1 MLQKCCEYSS
11 FAENYSIMGIADLL
25 QQRKK
30 EKAERTLK
38 EGLAFLERNGRRP
51 EVQVMPS
58 GLQYEV
64 LFLAESDRKPAA
76 DSHVTCHYE
85 GTLINGKVFDSSK
98 KRGIPATFPLNKVI
112 AGWTEGLQYMP
123 LGSTFRFYIP
133 SHLAYGDRQV
143 GSDIAPNSTLVFEVE
158 LLAIQ

>member
-1 MLQKCCEYSS
+1 
-11 FAENYSIMGIADLL
+11 MGIADLL
-25 QQRKK
+25 QQRKR
-30 EKAERTLK
+30 EKAEKVLK
-38 EGLAFLERNGRRP
+38 EGLEFLDRNGQRP
-51 EVQVMPS
+51 EVTVLPS

-64 LFLAESDRKPAA
+64 LFLSESDRKPDAG
-76 DSHVTCHYE
+76 SHVTCHYE
-85 GTLINGKVFDSSK
+85 GTLTGGKVFDSSK
-98 KRGIPATFPLNKVI
+98 KRGMPATFPLNKVI

-143 GSDIAPNSTLVFEVE
+143 GSDIAPNSTLIFEVE

>member
-1 MLQKCCEYSS
+1 
-11 FAENYSIMGIADLL
+11 MGIADLL

-30 EKAERTLK
+30 EKAERVLR
-38 EGLAFLERNGRRP
+38 EGLEFLERNGQQP
-51 EVQVMPS
+51 GVTVMPS
-58 GLQYEV
+58 GLQYEI
-64 LFLAESDRKPAA
+64 LFRSESDRKPVAE
-76 DSHVTCHYE
+76 SHVTCHYE

-98 KRGIPATFPLNKVI
+98 KRGVPATFSLNKVI

-123 LGSTFRFYIP
+123 LGSTFKFYIP

-143 GSDIAPNSTLVFEVE
+143 GSDIAPNSTLIFVVE